1 MRLKRA
7 FKTSVLIR
15 SLRLLERRDRRRII
29 WVIISQVLMG
39 FLDLIGV
46 ALIGIIGAL
55 SINGV
60 QSKLPGDR
68 VSSILKFFSL
78 QGETLQ
84 FQVGVLGAT
93 AASLLIL
100 RTVLSVVITRKILF
114 FLSRRGAQISKNLT
128 EKLLSQ
134 NMLVVQKKTA
144 QETLYAL
151 TAGVSAITLRLIG
164 TFVALI
170 SDLALLIVMGSG
182 LFILDPAV
190 ALGSLGVFSIVG
202 YILYQLMHARAEIL
216 GEKESY
222 LNIKSNEKIIEVIET
237 YREAVVRN
245 RRHYYARQIG
255 DLRYALSDTLAEV
268 SFFPNIGKYVI
279 EITVVFGA
287 FVLAAV
293 QFLLQDA
300 SHAIATLAIFLAA
313 GTRIAPAVLRIQQG
327 SVTMRGAIGAAAPTL
342 DLIDQFKSTNLTP
355 TTDSLLQTC
364 HEGFQGKIS
373 LSDVSFSY
381 PDSSDMVVNRVNL
394 EIDEGEFVA
403 IVGPSGAGKTT
414 LIDLILGIL
423 EPTNGQVLISEEKPL
438 SSINLWPGSIAYVPQ
453 DALIINGT
461 IKENIQL
468 GFPDSEKNN
477 DFIWDALRLSGFE
490 DFVNTLPGRIDY
502 EVGEKGARL
511 SGGQRQRLV
520 ISRALFSKPKLL
532 VLDEATSALD
542 GQTEADVSRSV
553 LTLRGKTTVLM
564 IAHRLSTVT
573 SADKV
578 IYIDRGN
585 VIAQGSFAEVRAK
598 VPDFE
603 KQAQLMGL

>member
-1 MRLKRA
+1 MRIKRD
-7 FKTSVLIR
+7 FKASVLMR

-29 WVIISQVLMG
+29 WVVISQVLMG
-39 FLDLIGV
+39 FLDLVGV

-55 SINGV
+55 SISGV

-84 FQVGVLGAT
+84 FQVGILGLMSAC
-93 AASLLIL
+93 LLIL
-100 RTVLSVVITRKILF
+100 RTILSVVLTRKILF

-134 NMLVVQKKTA
+134 NMLIVQKKTA

-190 ALGSLGVFSIVG
+190 ALGSLGVFSLVG
-202 YILYQLMHARAEIL
+202 YVLYHLMHARAEIL

-222 LNIKSNEKIIEVIET
+222 LNIRSNEKIIEVIET

-245 RRHYYARQIG
+245 RRPYYARQIG
-255 DLRYALSDTLAEV
+255 DLRYELSDTLAEV

-287 FVLAAV
+287 FVLAAI

-300 SHAIATLAIFLAA
+300 SHAIATLAVFLAA

-327 SVTMRGAIGAAAPTL
+327 SVTMRGAVGAAAPTL
-342 DLIDQFKSTNLTP
+342 DLIDQFKGTKLSPAIDSPLLT
-355 TTDSLLQTC
+355 L
-364 HEGFQGKIS
+364 HEGFQGKVS
-373 LSDVSFSY
+373 LSNVSFSY
-381 PDSSDMVVNRVNL
+381 PDSSYMVVNRINL
-394 EIDEGEFVA
+394 EINEGEFVA

-423 EPTNGQVLISEEKPL
+423 EPTHGQVLVSEEKPL

-453 DALIINGT
+453 AALIVNGS

-468 GFPDSEKNN
+468 GFPDAERNIEL
-477 DFIWDALRLSGFE
+477 IWDALQMSGFDE
-490 DFVNTLPGRIDY
+490 FVKSLPGEIDY

-520 ISRALFSKPKLL
+520 IARALFSKPRLL

-542 GQTEADVSRSV
+542 GQTESDVSRSV
-553 LTLRGKTTVLM
+553 LALRGKTTVLM

-578 IYIDRGN
+578 IYIDGGN
-585 VIAQGSFAEVRAK
+585 LVAQGSFAEVRRK